1 MFLLIVIVILIAATS
16 ILANIYGWIFSFQQN
31 YGDLENYSNSHYA
44 AISAIERW
52 LLVTK
57 YKNPSFVWSGG
68 FIWTWSWWEISDLFS
83 GSFGDLN
90 KNDNWLHR
98 IIDSQCNK
106 ELWTLKNN
114 QVLVFQT
121 YTYDDTQSYTW
132 DNAITTKWISA
143 DWELSGTIEKIDDL
157 ITLTNG
163 FTYRQINWDN
173 KIELY
178 TWFVSGSWN
187 TMINY
192 WTINNWNDI
201 EFNNTTI
208 NPLGIIDTWDVLC
221 TQDWCYYQSIW
232 NLIDSKE
239 DKWILFY
246 IQDRLTD
253 NNNNQIWE
261 AEYTFTNNFSGNCQN
276 YYINWT
282 AIIWKYKQELSIKK
296 PSFNYRNPNRKKFI
310 FPYYN

>member
-57 YKNPSFVWSGG
+57 YKNPNFVWSGW
-68 FIWTWSWWEISDLFS
+68 FIWTWNWWEISDLFS
-83 GSFGDLN
+83 GNFGDIN
-90 KNDNWLHR
+90 KNNNWLHR
-98 IIDSQCNK
+98 IIDSQCNN
-106 ELWTLKNN
+106 ELWILKNN
-114 QVLVFQT
+114 QTLVFQT
-121 YTYDDTQSYTW
+121 YIYNNTQSYTW
-132 DNAITTKWISA
+132 NNATTTKWISNI
-143 DWELSGTIEKIDDL
+143 WTLNGTIENIDSSINL
-157 ITLTNG
+157 ING
-163 FTYRQINWDN
+163 SLYRQINWDN
-173 KIELY
+173 KISWY
-178 TWFVSGSWN
+178 TWFVSSSWN

-192 WTINNWNDI
+192 WTINNTPAI
-201 EFNNTTI
+201 TFNASTI
-208 NPLGIIDTWDVLC
+208 NPLWTTNTWDILC
-221 TQDWCYYQSIW
+221 TQNWCYTGSTIN
-232 NLIDSKE
+232 NLITD

-246 IQDRLTD
+246 IQNRLTD

-261 AEYTFTNNFSGNCQN
+261 IKYEFTNNFSWNCQN

-282 AIIWKYKQELSIKK
+282 AIIWRYKQELSIKK
-296 PSFNYRNPNRKKFI
+296 PSFNYRNPNRKQFI